1 MEALIITLD
10 GPAGSGKSTVAR
22 ALAGRLGLEFLDTGA
37 MYRGI
42 AARVLDDGVDPDD
55 ENAVAELARRCKV
68 RFDFATDPPR
78 LLIDGKD
85 MTHRLRDADVTK
97 HVSQISAIPAVRK
110 ELVAEQQRIG
120 REHPRLVT
128 EGRDQGSVVFP
139 DAKVKFYL
147 DASPKVR
154 AERRA
159 EQLREAGK
167 EVDEADVL
175 EQIKARD
182 QRDSTRHDAP
192 LIQPDDAEAIDTSD
206 MSLDEVVTFLEE
218 RVRQRAGEL
227 LEATS

>member
-42 AARVLDDGVDPDD
+42 AARVLDDGVDPED
-55 ENAVAELARRCKV
+55 EAAVAELAGRCKV

-85 MTHRLRDADVTK
+85 MTHRLRDADVTRY
-97 HVSQISAIPAVRK
+97 VSQISAIPAVRK
-110 ELVAEQQRIG
+110 ELVDEQQRIG

-139 DAKVKFYL
+139 DAAVKFYL
-147 DASPKVR
+147 DASPRVR

-167 EVDEADVL
+167 EVNEADVL

-182 QRDSTRHDAP
+182 RRDSTRPDAP
-192 LIQPDDAEAIDTSD
+192 LIKPHDAEAIDTSGT
-206 MSLDEVVTFLEE
+206 SLDQVITLLEE
-218 RVRQRAGEL
+218 RVRDRAGAL
-227 LEATS
+227 LEAAS